1 VLQHRRNAPSSEE
14 VATANTSARSLLVL
28 PPKTAAARRSLSLE
42 DSPGTALARRDAMAT
57 PRLERSE
64 GREGSVV
71 DSDDAV
77 DRPAGFAVA
86 VKHGLDR
93 AIAAILL
100 VALLPVLLVLALTVR
115 LSSPGPALDR
125 QRRVT
130 RGDQDFELLKFRSMY
145 ASCGTDANYAARR
158 FVDSGLA
165 PGGLEGRD
173 TLTAVGRFL
182 RRTSLDELPQLINVA
197 RGEMS
202 LVGPRPERSELVEL
216 FAREIRGYRDRHQ
229 VRAGMTGLAQV
240 RGLRGPTSLRARV
253 RCDRDYVANWSLS
266 LDLRILVG
274 TVFATDHLTTT
285 VRRRPRVGVELVPCP
300 HQTSRQSEG
309 QAGGPRLETGTATS
323 PAPAALNV

>member
-1 VLQHRRNAPSSEE
+1 
-14 VATANTSARSLLVL
+14 
-28 PPKTAAARRSLSLE
+28 
-42 DSPGTALARRDAMAT
+42 MAT

-100 VALLPVLLVLALTVR
+100 VALLPVLLVLALAVR
-115 LSSPGPALDR
+115 LSSPGPALYR

-173 TLTAVGRFL
+173 TLTALGRFL
-182 RRTSLDELPQLINVA
+182 RRTSLDELPQLINVV

-253 RCDRDYVANWSLS
+253 RCDRDYVANWSLW
-266 LDLRILVG
+266 LDVRILVR
-274 TVFATDHLTTT
+274 TVSPMVA
-285 VRRRPRVGVELVPCP
+285 RRAQGDVESVPHP
-300 HQTSRQSEG
+300 PETSRQSEG
-309 QAGGPRLETGTATS
+309 QAAGPRFVGVLR
-323 PAPAALNV
+323 